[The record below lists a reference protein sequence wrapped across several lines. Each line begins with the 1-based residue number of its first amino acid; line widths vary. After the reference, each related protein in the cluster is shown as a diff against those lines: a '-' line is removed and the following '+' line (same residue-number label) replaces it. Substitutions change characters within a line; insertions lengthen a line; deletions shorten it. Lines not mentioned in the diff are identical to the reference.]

1 MPLAELLQLLHCAAV
16 ANGARTEW
24 SVSFPEDDAIL
35 DARLA
40 RLRAQ
45 KSRRTTD
52 NGQRTTNSEQ

>member
-35 DARLA
+35 DARIA
-40 RLRAQ
+40 RLQ
-45 KSRRTTD
+45 K
-52 NGQRTTNSEQ
+52 QRKPEN